1 MDTGKSRNWL
11 GTLNNPEGIDP
22 ETFLSDWYV
31 KHKAVYVNGQVEV
44 GEEGTRHIQYYL
56 NFKEPCRLS
65 ALKKVCG
72 RSHFRLV
79 SRDNGASDYCL
90 KEETRV
96 DGPWEFGVKPV
107 RRNNKTDWEEVKQLA
122 IRGDLTK
129 IPADIFVKHY
139 SGLTKIA
146 KDYQVRGEDC
156 SSTRGVWIWGNTGLG
171 KSRMARDKFA
181 PDGIFYRKL
190 RNKWFDGYQGEPVI
204 IMDDMSPKYE
214 MLGDFLKDWTDH
226 YGIGG
231 ETKGGMV

>member
-1 MDTGKSRNWL
+1 MCK
-11 GTLNNPEGIDP
+11 
-22 ETFLSDWYV
+22 F
-31 KHKAVYVNGQVEV
+31 
-44 GEEGTRHIQYYL
+44 
-56 NFKEPCRLS
+56 
-65 ALKKVCG
+65 
-72 RSHFRLV
+72 SHFAVVR
-79 SRDNGASDYCL
+79 RDNGASDYCL

-96 DGPWEFGVKPV
+96 AGPWEFGVKPV

-122 IRGDLTK
+122 KAGNLDK

-139 SGLTKIA
+139 SGLTRIA
-146 KDYQVRGEDC
+146 KDFQVRGPDC
-156 SSTRGVWIWGNTGLG
+156 DHTRGVWIWGDSGLG
-171 KSRMARDKFA
+171 KSRMARDRFA

-214 MLGDFLKDWTDH
+214 MLGDFLKDWADH